1 MGLVV
6 SYDDKFGLPNS
17 EIELAS
23 GEHIFLA
30 LGREGL
36 VIKLLPAPG
45 APERELFRADPGIAA
60 KICDGLFDI
69 QPGAGATPL
78 RMLVA
83 ATVQLPNADAV
94 ERAFRAAAHS

>member
-6 SYDDKFGLPNS
+6 SYDEKFGLPNS

-45 APERELFRADPGIAA
+45 ATARELFRADPETAA

-69 QPGAGATPL
+69 QPGGKSSPL
-78 RMLVA
+78 QMLVA
-83 ATVQLPNADAV
+83 AALHLPDAHAV
-94 ERAFRAAAHS
+94 ERAFRTAAAG

>member
-6 SYDDKFGLPNS
+6 SYDEKFGLPNS

-23 GEHIFLA
+23 GEHVFLA

-45 APERELFRADPGIAA
+45 AAERVLFRADPETAA
-60 KICDGLFDI
+60 RICDGLFDI
-69 QPGAGATPL
+69 QPGSKSTPL
-78 RMLVA
+78 QMLVA
-83 ATVQLPNADAV
+83 AAVHLPNAAAV
-94 ERAFRAAAHS
+94 ERAFRSAAAS

>member
-6 SYDDKFGLPNS
+6 SYDEKLGLPNS

-23 GEHIFLA
+23 GEHIFLT

-36 VIKLLPAPG
+36 TIKQLPGPG
-45 APERELFRADPGIAA
+45 RGEQVLFQADPATTA
-60 KICDGLFDI
+60 RICDGLFNI
-69 QPGAGATPL
+69 EPGGKTSPL

-83 ATVQLPNADAV
+83 AAVNLPDASAV
-94 ERAFRAAAHS
+94 RSAFTAAARA